1 MKLEVPHAVILPD
14 GTTAEVKGVAAKVID
29 GQLAQIVYTVEKE
42 TGAWTEIA
50 TEEIHPQDL
59 RDSDVARPT
68 EEPFR
73 SLIAPSSDSNGT
85 DAISLNTL

>member
-29 GQLAQIVYTVEKE
+29 GHLAQIVYTVEKE
-42 TGAWTEIA
+42 TGAWTEVA
-50 TEEIHPQDL
+50 TEEINPQDSG
-59 RDSDVARPT
+59 DGDIARPN

-73 SLIAPSSDSNGT
+73 CLITPSSG
-85 DAISLNTL
+85 